1 MIITNEKVKSI
12 GSLKSYAQR
21 STKDIIYNDILLC
34 VSTEVRNIIRKI
46 PGYVLEP
53 VEEIRLRANKPLML
67 YDHTIGWFV
76 TPEGK
81 FSEDES
87 SSYLVSQDDINNS
100 LELMSNNSIYSIQ
113 EELRNGFITVSGG
126 HRVGI
131 TGKVIANG
139 QKVSHI
145 KDISAMN
152 IRISK
157 QIIGAADHMI
167 KHIIKRPNIVH
178 NTLIISPPQCGK
190 TTMLRDIA
198 RQLSYGINDCNFQGI
213 KVGIVD
219 ERSEIAGCYKGI
231 PQNDVGPRT
240 DVLDAC
246 PKACGLI
253 MMIRSMS
260 PAVIITD
267 EIGMEEDIAALK
279 QVLNAGVKI
288 ITSIHGYS
296 RQDVLRRPL
305 IGKLIG
311 DNIFE
316 KIIILSKS
324 RGTGT
329 IEEIIDGKSRDV
341 I

>member
-1 MIITNEKVKSI
+1 MITTNEKVKVMENHKSI
-12 GSLKSYAQR
+12 KQR

-34 VSTEVRNIIRKI
+34 VSSDIRMILKKI

-53 VEEIRLRANKPLML
+53 VEEIRLRINKPLML
-67 YDHTIGWFV
+67 YDHIFGWFV
-76 TPEGK
+76 TPSGE
-81 FSEDES
+81 FTEDAS
-87 SSYLVSQDDINNS
+87 CAYIVSGDDIS
-100 LELMSNNSIYSIQ
+100 KCLELMSNNSIYSIQ
-113 EELRNGFITVSGG
+113 EELKNGFITIAGG
-126 HRVGI
+126 HRIGI

-139 QKVSHI
+139 QRISHI
-145 KDISAMN
+145 KDIAGMN

-157 QIIGAADHMI
+157 QIIGAADDMM
-167 KHIIKRPNIVH
+167 KHIIKKPSSVY

-190 TTMLRDIA
+190 TTILRDVA
-198 RQLSYGINDCNFQGI
+198 RQLSYGINSFNFHGI

-219 ERSEIAGCYKGI
+219 ERSEIAGCYKGV

-246 PKACGLI
+246 PKACGMT

-296 RQDVLRRPL
+296 RQDVLVRPL
-305 IGKLIG
+305 IGKLIA

-316 KIIILSKS
+316 KIVVLSKS

-329 IEEIIDGKSRDV
+329 IEEIIDGKSRE
-341 I
+341 II